1 MLIIPVRDLAAG
13 QASLDLDWQH
23 ASPTGGFVTSDFY
36 PRDRVE
42 VGHVVQVRGR
52 WAVVQDI
59 QRNLRNG
66 YVAEVVHLVTYH
78 GCLCL
83 YSGHGA
89 TVRTDYR
96 VARWSDIRR
105 ARAFAARWIAETE
118 RLDAAVEQT
127 LDGWRVTVRDVDSGR
142 LEDRRRFADEGPAR
156 AWAESRTSWQPTDAN
171 LAQVFAGCVKPLARE
186 LYPLLREQLADRSWL
201 EAGPPVV
208 LVPDMEDDEDGEEVI
223 A

>member
-42 VGHVVQVRGR
+42 VGHLVRVRGV

-59 QRNLRNG
+59 QGPSRLG
-66 YVAEVVHLVTYH
+66 VVHLVTAA

-83 YSGHGA
+83 YSPADGA

-96 VARWSDIRR
+96 VARWQDIRR

-118 RLDAAVEQT
+118 H
-127 LDGWRVTVRDVDSGR
+127 
-142 LEDRRRFADEGPAR
+142 EDRTDGPWPA
-156 AWAESRTSWQPTDAN
+156 SDAN
-171 LAQVFAGCVKPLARE
+171 LAQVFAGCVRPLDAR
-186 LYPLLREQLADRSWL
+186 LYPLLREQLADRTWL
-201 EAGPPVV
+201 AG
-208 LVPDMEDDEDGEEVI
+208 
-223 A
+223 